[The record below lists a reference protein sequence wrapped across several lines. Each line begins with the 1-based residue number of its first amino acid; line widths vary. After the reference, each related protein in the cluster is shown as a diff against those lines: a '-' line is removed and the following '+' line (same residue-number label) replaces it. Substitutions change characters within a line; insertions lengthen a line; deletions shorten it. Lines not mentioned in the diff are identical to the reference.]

1 MTDKSPTSDDYRPV
15 VLRVLSN
22 GETLAFRELHE
33 KVADAIGLD
42 ETTREELIPSG
53 QARYINRIAWAC
65 SGLTQAG
72 LLNRPKRG
80 HYEITDDGK
89 VVDSRNLSKYSEIDM
104 LEWPVWQAYQDEIAA
119 RKKETSA
126 SSDDGSSQDESESKS
141 PSEVMAHTEQMYN
154 LKVETELRSRLQQA
168 SPEFFEKAVLELL
181 WAMGYGGAK
190 DHKVHVGKPHDGG
203 IDGIISQDALGLT
216 NVYVQAKRYADNNR
230 VGEREIRN
238 FFGSLDAKGA
248 SLGVFITTSSFL
260 PSAEETAK
268 GYRHGRV
275 ILIDGKALTR
285 HLLEYGVA
293 VQKKQ
298 EFTLYEIDEDFFE
311 EEES

>member
-33 KVADAIGLD
+33 KVADSIGLD
-42 ETTREELIPSG
+42 EATREELIPSG

-65 SGLTQAG
+65 SGLNPGWSFKPSQTWPLRDHRRRQGGRFPQPLQVLGDRYARVARLAG
-72 LLNRPKRG
+72 ISRRNRR
-80 HYEITDDGK
+80 
-89 VVDSRNLSKYSEIDM
+89 
-104 LEWPVWQAYQDEIAA
+104 A
-119 RKKETSA
+119 KKETSA

-190 DHKVHVGKPHDGG
+190 GHKVHVGKPHDGG